1 MENNFWQKTYVE
13 NAPLLLGICYR
24 YVSDRAL
31 AEDLMHE
38 AFLTAMSRI
47 DTYSGKGS
55 FQGWLRKIAVNTA
68 LLYLR
73 HSPPQDSPPF
83 DFPEEEDPY
92 LSSGDDIRTVIE
104 HARFTSEELLNAIKQ
119 LPSPYREVFNLYVL
133 DEYSHAEI
141 SEILNI
147 KVGTSKSYL
156 ARARKK
162 IQHLLYEEA
171 LKNKQRFEIVRKVE
185 THAYCI
191 INSRQVHAS
200 DDTLLA
206 RVASD
211 EKCKVHFDSNI
222 FLYELFKLEMGNFRL
237 HPSNPLNFS

>member
-1 MENNFWQKTYVE
+1 MTNDFWEKTYRE
-13 NAPLLLGICYR
+13 NAPYLLGVCYR
-24 YVSDRAL
+24 YVNDKAL

-38 AFLTAMSRI
+38 AFLTAISRFN
-47 DTYSGKGS
+47 TFTGKGS
-55 FQGWLRKIAVNTA
+55 FKGWLRKITINTA

-73 HSPPQDSPPF
+73 YSIRQDSPPS
-83 DFPEEEDPY
+83 DLPEEDPDP
-92 LSSGDDIRTVIE
+92 SSGDNLRSIIQY
-104 HARFTSEELLNAIKQ
+104 AGFTCEELLNAISQ

-147 KVGTSKSYL
+147 SVGTSKSYL

-185 THAYCI
+185 TRADYI

-211 EKCKVHFDSNI
+211 EKCEVHFDSNI